1 LHAAEGRSVPELE
14 QPSFYDLLGVSRR
27 ARKED
32 IENACVHLWYRYQC
46 MRGTPLWDAIA
57 ERIDL
62 MRVTLLFPD
71 TRATYDKLLAE
82 REAARLQER
91 LDHSTPFSDLLE
103 QHQQAYQKYGTSG
116 NALGH
121 STVSALHGKTTSPLR
136 KLGYANAGST
146 SFMFYK
152 LVELIAPENWSD
164 IQAICLI
171 VLAFGIATSVLSF
184 VIARFM
190 VRAMARADV
199 ASAKAMLKSDPLMNA
214 HRETKN
220 A

>member
-1 LHAAEGRSVPELE
+1 MEGRTVHDLE

-32 IENACVHLWYRYQC
+32 IESACVQMWYRYQC
-46 MRGTPLWDAIA
+46 MRGTPLWDAIS

-62 MRVTLLFPD
+62 IRVTLLFPD
-71 TRATYDKLLAE
+71 TRATYDRLLAE

-91 LDHSTPFSDLLE
+91 LDHSLPFSDLLK
-103 QHQQAYQKYGTSG
+103 QHQQANRKYGVGG

-121 STVSALHGKTTSPLR
+121 STLSALHGKTTNPLR

-146 SFMFYK
+146 AFIFYK
-152 LVELIAPENWSD
+152 LVEWFAPENWTD

-171 VLAFGIATSVLSF
+171 VVAFGIATSVLSF

-190 VRAMARADV
+190 VRALARADV
-199 ASAKAMLKSDPLMNA
+199 AAAQALLKSDPLLNVR
-214 HRETKN
+214 RETTN